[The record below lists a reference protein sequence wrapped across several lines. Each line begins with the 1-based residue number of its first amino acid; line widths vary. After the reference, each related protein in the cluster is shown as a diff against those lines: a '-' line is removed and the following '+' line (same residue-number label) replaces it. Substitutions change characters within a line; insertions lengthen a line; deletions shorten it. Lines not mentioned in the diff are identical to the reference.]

1 MSKNNPLDKCLET
14 LLTKWKFPK
23 DVIEKYKSSKIL
35 EIFDWQAEC
44 LQIQE
49 VLEGKNLIYS
59 APTSAGKTLVAELL
73 MLKNVFD
80 TKRKAVMIFPFVSLA
95 KEKLKSLQ
103 VRYFQYNLTLY
114 GTTLNLYTNV

>member
-1 MSKNNPLDKCLET
+1 MSNNSHPLEKDLEA

-23 DVIEKYKSSKIL
+23 DVIEKYKTLKIL

-44 LQIQE
+44 LQIKG
-49 VLEGKNLIYS
+49 VLDGKNLIYS

-80 TKRKAVMIFPFVSLA
+80 TKRKAIIIFPFVSLA

-103 VRYFQYNLTLY
+103 VI
-114 GTTLNLYTNV
+114 